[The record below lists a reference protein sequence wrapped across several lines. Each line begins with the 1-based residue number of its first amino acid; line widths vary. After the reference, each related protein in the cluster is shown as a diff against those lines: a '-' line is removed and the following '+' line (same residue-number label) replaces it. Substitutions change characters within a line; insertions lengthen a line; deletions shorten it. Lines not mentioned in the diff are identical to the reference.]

1 MPLPYPILNT
11 NKYKHKENYKKRFPK
26 FSLLSSQS
34 LWVGRVIV
42 NKQLFKDDLF

>member
-34 LWVGRVIV
+34 LWGWSGYS
-42 NKQLFKDDLF
+42 KQTII